1 MLKKK
6 RRKQKDQAEDAA
18 AATTQ
23 ERPAD
28 AAASA
33 DAGAALDSRDGL
45 LLEPLLAVH
54 GSANTGWLADSSAGA
69 AERSLGA
76 LYAFLLL
83 TDSTGRLVGQTPA
96 SDERLRSL
104 VKIHQVLGIDPSTV
118 RFAQDEKPVVGEALK
133 SRQMAIA
140 SELADVLPLSPEEG
154 RKAQRQLAV
163 DKVWVT
169 PVYWAGESLGVLL
182 LFMPPNPP
190 ATLQLAALLGRHV
203 AVALDNLR
211 EEEAGRKRGELD
223 AVRWVYDERRFR
235 EELGQEVQRGRRYD
249 RPLSILVVR
258 MRNLGE
264 LRARYGRFLAER
276 SLRQLANHLSEEV
289 RNTDFLGAF
298 EDDGFA
304 CILVESDAAG
314 AELARNRLLN
324 AVKSRQVFSNLPD
337 ADVQLACA
345 TASLMVDGET
355 TEQLMRIAAER
366 LEQDDSVQPDQ
377 AVA

>member
-1 MLKKK
+1 MLKGK
-6 RRKQKDQAEDAA
+6 RKKQKDERQAGAA
-18 AATTQ
+18 GQDVAGQDGSSTSSS
-23 ERPAD
+23 E

-33 DAGAALDSRDGL
+33 QEGL

-54 GSANTGWLADSSAGA
+54 SSANIGWLADSSASA

-83 TDSTGRLVGQTPA
+83 ADTGGRLVGQQPA

-104 VKIHQVLGIDPSTV
+104 VKVHQVLGIDPATV
-118 RFAQDEKPVVGEALK
+118 RFAQQDKPIIDEALK
-133 SRQMAIA
+133 SRQMALA
-140 SELADVLPLSPEEG
+140 SELADVLPLPVEQA

-163 DKVWVT
+163 DKIWVT

-190 ATLQLAALLGRHV
+190 ATLPLAALLGRHV

-235 EELGQEVQRGRRYD
+235 EELNQEVQRGRRYD

-298 EDDGFA
+298 QEDGFA
-304 CILVESDAAG
+304 CILVESDASG
-314 AELARNRLLN
+314 AELARTRLLN
-324 AVKSRQVFSNLPD
+324 AVKSRQLFSNLPD

-345 TASLMVDGET
+345 TASLMIDGET
-355 TEQLMRIAAER
+355 TEQLLRAASEK
-366 LEQDDSVQPDQ
+366 LESDESSQPDQ